1 MLVKGLR
8 IRAAVHSLGLD
19 SCRPPSAARCAT
31 QLGIFQNAYFGTA
44 QTLSGVLQVVPVL
57 IGVFAGGPLLAGELE
72 TGTFRFAWTQGC
84 GRVRWAV
91 SKLALL
97 AVVLT
102 AATAAFSLLFSWF
115 YQPFFTL
122 GFDGVLA
129 PQLFDLRGVA
139 FAAWTL
145 AAFAAGAF
153 AGAALRR
160 TVPAMAASLAAWAGL
175 DLATVLFLR
184 KHYATPVTANI
195 LSLRTTGIPW
205 IFSQWWDGPDGHPA
219 SESAIRTVLDQ
230 QGGGLANGHNRT
242 ALQWLAQHHYT
253 QWASYQPESRFW
265 HFQFIEGG
273 WLLVLALL
281 LGAATVWLVRRRAA

>member
-1 MLVKGLR
+1 MTALTTVPAPAVTQRPAVPWTRLAWVTWRQHRAALAGAAALLAGLSLYMLVEGLR

-72 TGTFRFAWTQGC
+72 IGTFRFAWTQGC

-129 PQLFDLRGVA
+129 PQLVRHGEQVIPARSFIISQWLTYPGGKPVSNGVA
-139 FAAWTL
+139 NALIVQARAA
-145 AAFAAGAF
+145 
-153 AGAALRR
+153 
-160 TVPAMAASLAAWAGL
+160 
-175 DLATVLFLR
+175 
-184 KHYATPVTANI
+184 
-195 LSLRTTGIPW
+195 
-205 IFSQWWDGPDGHPA
+205 
-219 SESAIRTVLDQ
+219 
-230 QGGGLANGHNRT
+230 NRNPI
-242 ALQWLAQHHYT
+242 AWLAQHHIG
-253 QWASYQPESRFW
+253 QDVAYQPESRFW